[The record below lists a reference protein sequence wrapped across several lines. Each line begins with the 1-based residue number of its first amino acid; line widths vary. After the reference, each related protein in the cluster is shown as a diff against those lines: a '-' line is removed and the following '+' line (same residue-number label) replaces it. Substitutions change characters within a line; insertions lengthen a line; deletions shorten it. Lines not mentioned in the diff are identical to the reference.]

1 MPVWSSNS
9 EGLAAEVEV
18 YYDIS
23 SPYTYLAFTRLFS
36 IVERYG
42 AKLTLL
48 PVYLGGLFKALGRAL
63 PPPSKLM
70 YMQKDLDDWAS
81 FLGVPLK
88 FPSVF
93 PLNSIQVQRG
103 AVWMKDRGLEED
115 YVKCVFP
122 AYWVGDRD
130 LSKDEELLDIVN
142 SLGVDPQ
149 DFLRGVRSEEVKQK
163 LREITEAALSRGVFG
178 VPTFFVSGEMFWGN
192 DRLPFVEKKLEGS
205 KRS

>member
-1 MPVWSSNS
+1 M
-9 EGLAAEVEV
+9 EVEV
-18 YYDIS
+18 YYDVS
-23 SPYTYLAFTRLFS
+23 SPYTYLAFTRLFDV
-36 IVERYG
+36 IERYD

-48 PVYLGGLFKALGRAL
+48 PVYLGGLFKALGRTL
-63 PPPSKLM
+63 PHPSKLT
-70 YMQKDLDDWAS
+70 YMQKDLNDWAS

-103 AVWMKDRGLEED
+103 AVWMKDRGLEEA
-115 YVKCVFP
+115 YVKRVFP
-122 AYWVGDRD
+122 AYWVEDRD

-142 SLGVDPQ
+142 SLGVDSQ
-149 DFLRGVRSEEVKQK
+149 DFLQGVRSEEVKQK
-163 LREITEAALSRGVFG
+163 LKEITEVALSRGVFG

-192 DRLPFVEKKLEGS
+192 DRLLFVEKKLEGS

>member
-1 MPVWSSNS
+1 LSD
-9 EGLAAEVEV
+9 EGVAMEVEV
-18 YYDIS
+18 YYDVS
-23 SPYTYLAFTRLFS
+23 SPYTYLAFTRLFDV
-36 IVERYG
+36 IERYG

-48 PVYLGGLFKALGRAL
+48 PVYLGGLFKTLGRTL
-63 PPPSKLM
+63 PHPSKLT
-70 YMQKDLDDWAS
+70 YMQKDLNDWAS

-115 YVKCVFP
+115 YVKRVFP
-122 AYWVGDRD
+122 AYWVEDRD
-130 LSKDEELLDIVN
+130 LSKDEELLDIVS
-142 SLGVDPQ
+142 SLGVDSQ
-149 DFLRGVRSEEVKQK
+149 DFLQGVRSEEVKQK
-163 LREITEAALSRGVFG
+163 LKEITEAALSRGAFG

-192 DRLPFVEKKLEGS
+192 DRLLFVEKKLEGS

>member
-1 MPVWSSNS
+1 MID
-9 EGLAAEVEV
+9 EGVAMEVEV
-18 YYDIS
+18 YYDVS
-23 SPYTYLAFTRLFS
+23 SPYTYLAFTRLFG
-36 IVERYG
+36 ITERYG

-48 PVYLGGLFKALGRAL
+48 PVYLGGLFKALGRTL
-63 PPPSKLM
+63 PHPSKLT
-70 YMQKDLDDWAS
+70 YMQKDLNDWAS

-103 AVWMKDRGLEED
+103 AVWMKERGLEED
-115 YVKCVFP
+115 YVKRVFP
-122 AYWVGDRD
+122 AYWVEDRD

-142 SLGVDPQ
+142 SLGVDSQ
-149 DFLRGVRSEEVKQK
+149 DFLQGVRSEEVKHK
-163 LREITEAALSRGVFG
+163 LKEITEVALGRGVFG

-192 DRLPFVEKKLEGS
+192 DRLLFVEKKLEGS